1 MKKIPIINQ
10 IIKDKRK
17 ELKITQEE
25 FKNIINKG
33 IATIKRYDTGDI
45 IPENTLILI
54 CDKLTLSLPNLCLKQ
69 QEENKKDNTNFY
81 SELIKK
87 YTELD
92 FIVMY
97 HEIDFFTGKEDDLGK
112 TKTALL
118 IKYGNK
124 LKQIYE
130 NLYLPKYHNS
140 MVNQI
145 KGKDL
150 KKIEYICTQEINDP
164 SDYQEYK
171 NIIKEVI
178 ELKDGKKEERIL
190 NIFNLRE
197 SIDFIENLENIF
209 NGNILLINK
218 KKLLQGE

>member
-92 FIVMY
+92 FIAIY
-97 HEIDFFTGKEDDLGK
+97 HEMDFFAEKEEDLVK
-112 TKTALL
+112 SKTALL
-118 IKYGNK
+118 INYGNK
-124 LKQIYE
+124 LKQLFE
-130 NLYLPKYHNS
+130 NLYLPQYHSS

-164 SDYQEYK
+164 NDYQEYK

-197 SIDFIENLENIF
+197 SVEFIENLEDIF
-209 NGNILLINK
+209 NGSILLVNK
-218 KKLLQGE
+218 KKLLQGK